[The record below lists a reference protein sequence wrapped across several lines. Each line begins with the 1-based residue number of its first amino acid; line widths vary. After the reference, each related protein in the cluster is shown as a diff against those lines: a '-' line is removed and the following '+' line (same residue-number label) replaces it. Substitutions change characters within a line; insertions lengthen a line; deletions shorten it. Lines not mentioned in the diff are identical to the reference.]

1 MLSKL
6 KLNSEFGRNVL
17 TLMTGTT
24 LAQAIPIAI
33 SPILTRL
40 YSPDNF
46 GVFAQYMALVSLIAI
61 LTTGRYEMAIML
73 EREDEDALNIVSLV
87 CIIAVV
93 VSILTLVSVI
103 FFKEDI
109 CQLLGNRLIANWLIF
124 VPLST
129 LLMGMYQCLNYWCNR
144 QRMYRRLAG
153 TRLLQSVGGATGQ
166 LGGGIAGVGQ
176 SGLVL
181 GSILGQTLAVI
192 SLMHAAIKSASAYL
206 PALSITKS
214 KSLALKYKKFPLY
227 QVPSTFIEAMSS
239 QLPVIMLGSFYGA
252 EIVGLFAMSQRVV
265 RTPIMMIGGSVADV
279 FRQRASKKYAEKGDV
294 KPEFIRTLKWLT
306 AVSVPPGVLFFLIAP
321 DLFAL
326 IFGANWRIAGEYA
339 RILTPLF
346 LLSFIVSPLS
356 VMFMI
361 AEKQEFDLIIQ
372 VLLVSCSALGLASGH
387 YFFNSPKSSL
397 AIFTVIYCIK
407 YCVELCLSY
416 SFCKGN
422 RMYKEQE

>member
-1 MLSKL
+1 MA
-6 KLNSEFGRNVL
+6 
-17 TLMTGTT
+17 GTT
-24 LAQAIPIAI
+24 LAQALPIAI

-40 YSPDNF
+40 YSPDDF
-46 GVFAQYMALVSLIAI
+46 GVFAQYLALVMLISI
-61 LTTGRYEMAIML
+61 LATGRYEMAIML

-87 CIIAVV
+87 FIISVIVSIIA
-93 VSILTLVSVI
+93 LVSVI
-103 FFKEDI
+103 SLKEEI
-109 CQLLGNRLIANWLIF
+109 CQLLGNQLIDNWLIF
-124 VPLST
+124 VPLSA
-129 LLMGMYQCLNYWCNR
+129 LLMGTYQCLNYWCNR

-181 GSILGQTLAVI
+181 GSILGQTIAVI
-192 SLMHAAIKSASAYL
+192 SLIHAAIKSSSVYL
-206 PALSITKS
+206 HALSITKS
-214 KSLALKYKKFPLY
+214 KNLALKYKKFPLY

-279 FRQRASKKYAEKGDV
+279 FRQRASKKYSEKEDV
-294 KPEFIRTLKWLT
+294 RPEFIRTLKWLT
-306 AVSVPPGVLFFLIAP
+306 AVSMPIGVLFFFIAP
-321 DLFAL
+321 DLFAI

-361 AEKQEFDLIIQ
+361 AEKQEYDLIIQ
-372 VLLVSCSALGLASGH
+372 VLLVACSALGLASG
-387 YFFNSPKSSL
+387 YFFSNSPKQSL
-397 AIFTVIYCIK
+397 AIFTGIYCLK
-407 YCVELCLSY
+407 YCVELILSY
-416 SFCKGN
+416 AFCKCN
-422 RMYKEQE
+422 RIPKEQA

>member
-1 MLSKL
+1 MA
-6 KLNSEFGRNVL
+6 
-17 TLMTGTT
+17 GTT
-24 LAQAIPIAI
+24 LAQALPIAI

-40 YSPDNF
+40 YSPDDF
-46 GVFAQYMALVSLIAI
+46 GVFAQYLALVMLISI
-61 LTTGRYEMAIML
+61 LATGRYEMAIML

-87 CIIAVV
+87 FIISVIVSIIA
-93 VSILTLVSVI
+93 LVSVI
-103 FFKEDI
+103 FLKEEI
-109 CQLLGNRLIANWLIF
+109 CQFLGNQLIENWLIF
-124 VPLST
+124 VPLSA
-129 LLMGMYQCLNYWCNR
+129 LLMGTYQCLNYWCNR

-181 GSILGQTLAVI
+181 GSILGQTIAVI
-192 SLMHAAIKSASAYL
+192 SLIHAAIKSSSVYL
-206 PALSITKS
+206 HFLSITKS
-214 KSLALKYKKFPLY
+214 KNLALKYKKFPLY

-279 FRQRASKKYAEKGDV
+279 FRQRASKKYSEKEDV
-294 KPEFIRTLKWLT
+294 RPEFIRTLKWLT
-306 AVSVPPGVLFFLIAP
+306 VVSMPLGVLFFFIAP
-321 DLFAL
+321 DLFAI

-361 AEKQEFDLIIQ
+361 AEKQEYDLIIQ
-372 VLLVSCSALGLASGH
+372 VLLVTCSALGLASG
-387 YFFNSPKSSL
+387 YFFFNSPKHSL
-397 AIFTVIYCIK
+397 AIFTGIYCLK
-407 YCVELCLSY
+407 YCVELSLSY
-416 SFCKGN
+416 AFCKCN
-422 RMYKEQE
+422 RISKEQA

>member
-1 MLSKL
+1 MIK
-6 KLNSEFGRNVL
+6 SEFKKNVL
-17 TLMTGTT
+17 TLMAGTT
-24 LAQAIPIAI
+24 LAQALPIAI

-40 YSPDNF
+40 YSPDDF
-46 GVFAQYMALVSLIAI
+46 GVFAQYLALVMLISI
-61 LTTGRYEMAIML
+61 LATGRYEMAIML

-87 CIIAVV
+87 FIISVIVSIIA
-93 VSILTLVSVI
+93 LVSVI
-103 FFKEDI
+103 SLKEEI
-109 CQLLGNRLIANWLIF
+109 CQLLGNQLIDNWLIF
-124 VPLST
+124 VPLSA
-129 LLMGMYQCLNYWCNR
+129 LLMGTYQCLNYWCNR

-181 GSILGQTLAVI
+181 GSILGQTIAVI
-192 SLMHAAIKSASAYL
+192 SLIHAAIKSSSVYL
-206 PALSITKS
+206 HALSITKS
-214 KSLALKYKKFPLY
+214 KNLALKYKKFPLY

-279 FRQRASKKYAEKGDV
+279 FRQRASKKYSEKEDV
-294 KPEFIRTLKWLT
+294 RPEFIRTLKWLT
-306 AVSVPPGVLFFLIAP
+306 AVSMPIGVLFFFIAP
-321 DLFAL
+321 DLFAI

-361 AEKQEFDLIIQ
+361 AEKQEYDLIIQ
-372 VLLVSCSALGLASGH
+372 VLLVACSALGLASG
-387 YFFNSPKSSL
+387 YFFSNSPKQSL
-397 AIFTVIYCIK
+397 AIFTGIYCLK
-407 YCVELCLSY
+407 YCVELILSY
-416 SFCKGN
+416 AFCKCN
-422 RMYKEQE
+422 RISKEQA